1 MKTNQEG
8 NVKNAKIFLTGLI
21 LASVILAASGCVRSY
36 LVHVDSISDSSA
48 QLNKTYLI
56 LPGNKGTGGGDLLFK
71 EFAGLLVR
79 AMAIQGYTIADVS
92 QKPDIEIYL
101 SYGIGEPETHTYSY
115 SEPVWGQTGVN
126 IYTQTDQYTGKN
138 NLTTTNSSTF
148 MEPQYGVTGYTEKTG
163 EVTVYKKFIVIDAY
177 DLKNGTPGAQLREIW
192 KTSIDAT
199 GKAKDLRKVFPGM
212 LAAAEKYIGVNTGE
226 TLSVEVAQDSPV
238 LKAIKGN

>member
-1 MKTNQEG
+1 MKN
-8 NVKNAKIFLTGLI
+8 K
-21 LASVILAASGCVRSY
+21 ILAAVCAVLAMVFLASTGCVRSY
-36 LVHVDSISDSSA
+36 LVHIDSISDSSVK
-48 QLNKTYLI
+48 LNKTYLI
-56 LPGNKGTGGGDLLFK
+56 VPGNKDTGANDLQFR

-92 QKPDIEIYL
+92 QKPDIEVYL

-126 IYTQTDQYTGKN
+126 VYTQTDQYTGKDN
-138 NLTTTNSSTF
+138 VTTTNSSTF

-163 EVTVYKKFIVIDAY
+163 EITVYKKFIIIDAY
-177 DLKNGTPGAQLREIW
+177 DIKNGAPGAQLKEVW
-192 KTSIDAT
+192 KTSIDAN

-212 LAAAEKYIGVNTGE
+212 LAAAVNYIGVNTGE
-226 TLSVEVAQDSPV
+226 VLSVQIAQDSPV

>member
-1 MKTNQEG
+1 MKT
-8 NVKNAKIFLTGLI
+8 KIIAATYAVLSLLF
-21 LASVILAASGCVRSY
+21 LASTGCVRSY

-56 LPGNKGTGGGDLLFK
+56 LPGNKATAAGDLQFR

-79 AMAIQGYTIADVS
+79 AMSIQGYTLAGVS
-92 QKPDIEIYL
+92 QKPDMEVYL

-126 IYTQTDQYTGKN
+126 IYSQTNQYTGKDN
-138 NLTTTNSSTF
+138 VTTQNSTTF

-163 EVTVYKKFIVIDAY
+163 AVTVYKKFIIIDAY
-177 DLKNGTPGAQLREIW
+177 DLKNGAPGAQLREIW

-212 LAAAEKYIGVNTGE
+212 LAAAAIYIGVNTGE
-226 TLSVEVAQDSPV
+226 TLSVEVAKDSPV
-238 LKAIKGN
+238 LKVIKGN